1 MHLSLCGVRVGGLEG
16 CEEQGIIPEELAKYS
31 KSIALSPRR
40 LDYPSLPFPKKRLE
54 ISKSPAALFHCAVGM
69 SDDLSEF
76 YSNHCLDW
84 RLSRL
89 AREKMGA
96 HGHHINPPSLCYNS
110 QSSNFFSHL
119 SPSLPIDSN
128 YFPFQGRAPT
138 MGPAGRLRSFL
149 VGLYLISVT
158 VADCPTPWVIPNT
171 DFDDNSECPESSD
184 AIFRAGCKLRLKCSN
199 GIPCG

>member
-1 MHLSLCGVRVGGLEG
+1 MHLSSYGVRVGGLEG
-16 CEEQGIIPEELAKYS
+16 CEEQGIILEELAKYS

-54 ISKSPAALFHCAVGM
+54 ISKSLAALFHCAVGM

-110 QSSNFFSHL
+110 QSVVKILL
-119 SPSLPIDSN
+119 SPIPLTSYRFKLFPFSGKSSN
-128 YFPFQGRAPT
+128 YGPRWKTSVFPGGTLPHISY
-138 MGPAGRLRSFL
+138 GSRL
-149 VGLYLISVT
+149 
-158 VADCPTPWVIPNT
+158 
-171 DFDDNSECPESSD
+171 SD
-184 AIFRAGCKLRLKCSN
+184 AVGHTEYGF
-199 GIPCG
+199 